1 MEEEKMIFNVIGI
14 IIGLAVLVAGIFY
27 LVKEKNDKESVKI
40 YSTVSIIGGL
50 IFIFVLLKS
59 IFSAL

>member
-1 MEEEKMIFNVIGI
+1 MV
-14 IIGLAVLVAGIFY
+14 VGIFY
-27 LVKEKNDKESVKI
+27 LAKEKNDKESVKI

>member
-1 MEEEKMIFNVIGI
+1 MIFNVICI